1 MPRKPSQ
8 AILEQFPFN
17 PTAGQKNLFLLFDKF
32 LAKPKGERAALML
45 KGYAGTGKTS
55 VLSAVVN
62 ALPSFGYRFVLLA
75 PTGRAAKV
83 MSTYT
88 KRKAFTIHKIIYQR
102 TADPFSGK
110 IQFRRKRNYQQKT
123 IFIIDESSMISDE
136 AGLAGD
142 SLLYDLLTF
151 VFEHESNKLM
161 LVGDTAQLPPVG
173 QTLSRGLDSH
183 YLAADYRLD
192 ILQVE
197 LNEVMRQDLASGILY
212 NATKIREELSKEE
225 FQIHFETKQYPDIY
239 RMTGEKLEDGL
250 RYAYDKFGK
259 ENTAIITRSNREAV
273 QYNEYIRR
281 NIFFF
286 ENEIEAGDYLMIV
299 KNNYYFLG
307 DDASAGFLANGDFV
321 EIQRVVDFED
331 LYGLRFA
338 TLELRL
344 LDYPDQAPFEAV
356 VMLDTLHSPTP
367 ALASEDYQKLYQQ
380 VLEAYSDAGNK
391 KEQMEAVR
399 NDMYLNALQVKFA
412 YALTCHKSQG
422 GQWDAVFVSQGF
434 LPNEAINREYL
445 RWLYTALT
453 RAKSELYLMNFRPE
467 FFE

>member
-1 MPRKPSQ
+1 MPKKPSQ
-8 AILEQFPFN
+8 VILEQFPFT
-17 PTAGQKNLFLLFDKF
+17 PTEGQHKLFLLFDQF
-32 LAKPKGERAALML
+32 LARPEGKRAALML

-55 VLSAVVN
+55 VLSALVK
-62 ALPSFGYRFVLLA
+62 ALPQFGYRSTLLA

-83 MSTYT
+83 MAAYT
-88 KRKAFTIHKIIYQR
+88 RRKAFTIHKIIYQR

-110 IQFRRKRNYQQKT
+110 IEFRRKRNYQQKT
-123 IFIIDESSMISDE
+123 IFIVDESSMISDE

-142 SLLYDLLTF
+142 SLLYDLITY
-151 VFEHESNKLM
+151 VFEHASNKLV

-173 QTLSRGLDSH
+173 QNLSRGLDPD

-197 LNEVMRQDLASGILY
+197 LNEVMRQDLASGILF
-212 NATKIREELSKEE
+212 NATKIREELQKKD
-225 FQIHFETKQYPDIY
+225 FQIHLRTSSYPDIY
-239 RMTGEKLEDGL
+239 RMTADRLEDGL

-259 ENTAIITRSNREAV
+259 ENTVIITRSNREAV

-307 DDASAGFLANGDFV
+307 DDAPAGFLANGDFV
-321 EIQRVVDFED
+321 EIQRVVDFAD

-344 LDYPDQAPFEAV
+344 LDYPDQPPFEAV

-367 ALASEDYQKLYQQ
+367 ALPNEDHQKLYKQ
-380 VLEAYSDAGNK
+380 VLEDYRDAESK

-399 NDMYLNALQVKFA
+399 NDMYLNALQIKFA

-434 LPNEAINREYL
+434 LHDDAVNREYL
-445 RWLYTALT
+445 RWLYTAIT

-467 FFE
+467 FYE